1 MNQTFLQYF
10 RCPERYVR
18 FGVKEGLSENSG
30 FFQFG
35 QGVVGYGRYAQHRP
49 ADSPRDALRDAWQD
63 VNCASGSVCLPFDLQ
78 EVVENLR
85 MERYTED
92 RQYGSSRNGIV
103 ARMYYAVRP
112 VLPVAFRRHL
122 QRAYL
127 SDWNKIAFPNWPV
140 DHTVDSILRGSMQ
153 LLLRTQQLEKV
164 PFIWFWPDGLSCCT
178 IMTHDVEDEE
188 GRAFCDSLMDI
199 DDSFGV
205 KSSFQVVPEQR
216 YSVTPEFVAR
226 ICNRGFEMNLHDLNH
241 DGQLFRDRNTFLSRA
256 RKINYYAKEFGAI
269 GFRSG
274 AMYRQPEWLKAL
286 EVSYDMSVPNVAHM
300 EPQRGGCCTVMPYFI
315 EGILELPLTAT
326 QDWALHNV
334 LRQQSSELWK
344 QEIDLISAQ
353 HGLIS
358 FIVHPD
364 YTLTPQAQQAYREL
378 LAHIAELRST
388 KKAWVPLPREVNEW
402 WRQRA
407 HMQMVQRRGQWV
419 IEGAGKERARI
430 AYARLVE
437 GRLVYSFQPP
447 FDPPAERTTETEV
460 AIRSGV

>member
-164 PFIWFWPDGLSCCT
+164 PFIWFWPDGASGAVS
-178 IMTHDVEDEE
+178 MTHDVETAA
-188 GRAFCDSLMDI
+188 GRDFCEYLMSI
-199 DDSFGV
+199 NESFGIAA
-205 KSSFQVVPEQR
+205 SFQIIPEDR
-216 YSVTPEFVAR
+216 YDVSQKYLDSIR
-226 ICNRGFEMNLHDLNH
+226 KRGFEVNVQDLNH
-241 DGQLFRDRNTFLSRA
+241 DGRLYNDRSEFARRA
-256 RKINYYAKEFGAI
+256 EKINDYGRRFRAA
-269 GFRSG
+269 GFRS
-274 AMYRQPEWLKAL
+274 AILYRRQEWYSDLDF
-286 EVSYDMSVPNVAHM
+286 SYDMSVPSSGHL
-300 EPQRGGCCTVMPYFI
+300 EPQRGGCCTIMPYFV
-315 EGILELPLTAT
+315 GKMLELPVTTT
-326 QDWALHNV
+326 QDYSLFNY
-334 LRQQSSELWK
+334 LRTFSLDLWK
-344 QEIDLISAQ
+344 QQIELILEQ
-353 HGLIS
+353 NGLIS

-364 YTLTPQAQQAYREL
+364 YITRSRENRIYQQL
-378 LAHIAELRST
+378 LAHLARIRSQ
-388 KKAWVPLPREVNEW
+388 KNMWVTTPGEIDQW
-402 WRQRA
+402 WRQRSK
-407 HMQMVQRRGQWV
+407 MELVSDGIGGWR
-419 IEGAGKERARI
+419 IEGAGSERATL
-430 AYARLVE
+430 AYASDKEGKLVFTVPHSP
-437 GRLVYSFQPP
+437 L
-447 FDPPAERTTETEV
+447 AELS
-460 AIRSGV
+460 AYNLQRS